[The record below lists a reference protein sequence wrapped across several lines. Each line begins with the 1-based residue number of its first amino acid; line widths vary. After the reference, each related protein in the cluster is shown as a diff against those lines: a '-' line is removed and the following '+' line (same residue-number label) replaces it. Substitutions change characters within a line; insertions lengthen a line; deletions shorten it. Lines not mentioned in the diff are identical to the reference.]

1 MRECQGGKRLPLRS
15 RITGT
20 GSYAPENILTNHDL
34 EKKVDT
40 SDEWI
45 TERTG
50 IKERRVAG
58 DTETT
63 SDLCLEASKR
73 ALHAA
78 DLKPGEIDLIIVAT
92 MSGDMPM
99 PSTASLLQKKLH
111 AKNAAA
117 FDLNAACSGFLY
129 GLSTADNFIKGG
141 MFRRILLVGSEV
153 MSKFIDWED
162 RSTCVLFGDGA
173 GAVVL
178 EAARGSRGII
188 STHLF
193 SDGNLWDFICL
204 PGGGSQYPPSHK
216 TIKEK
221 MHFVKMK
228 GNETFKIAVRT
239 LEKLVIDT
247 LKKNHVK
254 PSELAML
261 IPHQANLRIIKA
273 TAERLDLPMNR
284 VAVNLDRY
292 GNTSSASIPI
302 ALDEVVRQGRIK
314 KDDYILLEAFGA
326 GLTWASAL
334 IRW

>member
-1 MRECQGGKRLPLRS
+1 MPLRS

-20 GSYAPENILTNHDL
+20 GSYTPENVLTNFDL

-40 SDEWI
+40 TDEWI

-50 IKERRVAG
+50 IKERRTVG
-58 DTETT
+58 DSQAT

-73 ALHAA
+73 ALQTA
-78 DLKPGEIDLIIVAT
+78 DVKPADIELIIVAT

-99 PSTASLLQKKLH
+99 PSTAALLQKKLH

-117 FDLNAACSGFLY
+117 FDLNAACSGFLF
-129 GLSTADNFIKGG
+129 GLSTADNFIKAGTYKK
-141 MFRRILLVGSEV
+141 ILLVGADV
-153 MSKFIDWED
+153 MSKFIDWQD

-178 EAARGSRGII
+178 ESSRGARGVI

-193 SDGNLWDFICL
+193 TDGNLWDFICL
-204 PGGGSQYPPSHK
+204 PGGGSQNPPSSK
-216 TIKEK
+216 TIKDRL
-221 MHFVKMK
+221 HFVKMK
-228 GNETFKIAVRT
+228 GNETFRVAVRT

-247 LKKNHVK
+247 LKLNNLK

-273 TAERLDLPMNR
+273 TAERLNLPMSK

-302 ALDEVVRQGRIK
+302 ALDEVVREGRIK

-334 IRW
+334 IKW

>member
-1 MRECQGGKRLPLRS
+1 MRASQGGKRLPLRS

-20 GSYAPENILTNHDL
+20 GSYTPENVLTNFDL

-50 IKERRVAG
+50 IKERRVVG
-58 DTETT
+58 DSETT
-63 SDLCLEASKR
+63 SDLCLEASKM
-73 ALHAA
+73 ALQAA
-78 DLKPGEIDLIIVAT
+78 DVKPADIELIIVAT

-117 FDLNAACSGFLY
+117 FDLNAACSGFLF
-129 GLSTADNFIKGG
+129 GLSTADNFIKAGT
-141 MFRRILLVGSEV
+141 FKKILLVGAEV
-153 MSKFIDWED
+153 MSKFIDWQD

-178 EAARGSRGII
+178 EPAKGARGIL

-193 SDGNLWDFICL
+193 TDGNMWDFICL
-204 PGGGSQYPPSHK
+204 PGGGSQYPPSAK
-216 TIKEK
+216 TIKDRL
-221 MHFVKMK
+221 HFVKMK
-228 GNETFKIAVRT
+228 GNETFKVAVRT

-247 LKKNHVK
+247 LKENNIK

-273 TAERLDLPMNR
+273 TAERLNLPMSK

-302 ALDEVVRQGRIK
+302 ALDEVVREGRIK

>member
-1 MRECQGGKRLPLRS
+1 MPLRS

-20 GSYAPENILTNHDL
+20 GSYTPENVLTNFDL

-50 IKERRVAG
+50 IKERRIAG
-58 DTETT
+58 DSEAT

-73 ALHAA
+73 ALQAA
-78 DLKPGEIDLIIVAT
+78 DVKPADIELIIVAT

-99 PSTASLLQKKLH
+99 PSTATLLQKKLH

-117 FDLNAACSGFLY
+117 FDLNAACSGFLF
-129 GLSTADNFIKGG
+129 GLSTADNFIKAGTYKK
-141 MFRRILLVGSEV
+141 ILLVGAEV
-153 MSKFIDWED
+153 MSKFIDWQD

-178 EAARGSRGII
+178 ESAKGARGVI

-193 SDGNLWDFICL
+193 SDGNMWDFICL
-204 PGGGSQYPPSHK
+204 PGGGSQNPPSVK
-216 TIKEK
+216 TMKDRL
-221 MHFVKMK
+221 HFIKMK
-228 GNETFKIAVRT
+228 GNETFRVAVRT

-247 LKKNHVK
+247 LKENNMK

-273 TAERLDLPMNR
+273 TAERLNLPMSK

-302 ALDEVVRQGRIK
+302 ALDEVVREGRIK

>member
-1 MRECQGGKRLPLRS
+1 MPLRS

-20 GSYAPENILTNHDL
+20 GSYAPENVLTNFDL

-50 IKERRVAG
+50 IKERRIARAN
-58 DTETT
+58 ETT
-63 SDLCLEASKR
+63 SDLCLEASKK
-73 ALHAA
+73 ALQAA
-78 DLKPGEIDLIIVAT
+78 DLKPGEIELIIVAT

-129 GLSTADNFIKGG
+129 GLSVADNFIKGG
-141 MFRRILLVGSEV
+141 TFKKVLLVGAEL
-153 MSKFIDWED
+153 MSRFIDWQD

-173 GAVVL
+173 GAVIL
-178 EAARGSRGII
+178 EKTTGQRGIL
-188 STHLF
+188 STRLF

-204 PGGGSQYPPSHK
+204 PGGGSQYPPSPK
-216 TIKEK
+216 TLKDK
-221 MHFVKMK
+221 LHFVKMK

-239 LEKLVIDT
+239 LEKIAVDT
-247 LKKNHVK
+247 LRKNNVK
-254 PSELAML
+254 LSELAML

-273 TAERLDLPMNR
+273 TAERLNLPMSK

-302 ALDEVVRQGRIK
+302 ALDEVVRKGRIK
-314 KDDYILLEAFGA
+314 KNDYILLEAFGA

-334 IRW
+334 IKW

>member
-1 MRECQGGKRLPLRS
+1 MRAGQGGKRLPLRS

-20 GSYAPENILTNHDL
+20 GSYTPEHVLTNLDL

-50 IKERRVAG
+50 IRERRIAG
-58 DTETT
+58 DSETT
-63 SDLCLEASKR
+63 SDLCLEASRR

-78 DLKPGEIDLIIVAT
+78 DVKPADIDLIIVAT

-99 PSTASLLQKKLH
+99 PSTAALLQKKLH
-111 AKNAAA
+111 ARNAAA
-117 FDLNAACSGFLY
+117 FDLNAACSGFLF
-129 GLSTADNFIKGG
+129 GLATADNFIRAG
-141 MFRRILLVGSEV
+141 MYKKILLVGAEM
-153 MSKFIDWED
+153 MSKFIDWQD

-178 EAARGSRGII
+178 ESAKGARGIL

-193 SDGNLWDFICL
+193 TDGSMWDFICL
-204 PGGGSQYPPSHK
+204 PGGGSQHPPSLK
-216 TIKEK
+216 TMKDK
-221 MHFVKMK
+221 LHFVKMK
-228 GNETFKIAVRT
+228 GNETFRVAVRA

-247 LKKNHVK
+247 LKENKIK

-273 TAERLDLPMNR
+273 TAERLNLPMNR

-302 ALDEVVRQGRIK
+302 ALDEVVREGRIK

-334 IRW
+334 IKW

>member
-1 MRECQGGKRLPLRS
+1 LALRS

-20 GSYAPENILTNHDL
+20 GSYAPEHVLSNFDL

-50 IKERRVAG
+50 IKERRISK
-58 DTETT
+58 DETT
-63 SDLCLEASKR
+63 SDLCLKASER
-73 ALHAA
+73 ALQAA
-78 DLKPGEIDLIIVAT
+78 GMKPGELDLIIVAT

-99 PSTASLLQKKLH
+99 PSTASLLQKKLGAKH
-111 AKNAAA
+111 AGA

-129 GLSTADNFIKGG
+129 GLSVADNFIKGG
-141 MFRRILLVGSEV
+141 TYRKILLVGAEV
-153 MSKFIDWED
+153 MSKFIDWQD

-178 EAARGSRGII
+178 EQTTGKRGIL
-188 STHLF
+188 STHLY
-193 SDGNLWDFICL
+193 SDGNLWDYICL
-204 PGGGSQYPPSHK
+204 PGGGSQNPPSLK
-216 TIKEK
+216 TVKDR
-221 MHFVKMK
+221 MHFVTMK
-228 GNETFKIAVRT
+228 GNATFKVAVRT
-239 LEKLVIDT
+239 LEKLVVDT
-247 LKKNHVK
+247 LKENHVK
-254 PSELAML
+254 PYELAML

-273 TAERLDLPMNR
+273 TAERLHLPMSR

-302 ALDEVVRQGRIK
+302 ALDEVVRVGKIK

>member
-1 MRECQGGKRLPLRS
+1 MSLRS

-20 GSYAPENILTNHDL
+20 GSYVPEIILNNFDL

-50 IKERRVAG
+50 IKERRIVKPF
-58 DTETT
+58 ETN
-63 SDLCLEASKR
+63 SDLCLEASKK
-73 ALHAA
+73 ALQASGV
-78 DLKPGEIDLIIVAT
+78 KPREIDMLIVAT

-99 PSTASLLQKKLH
+99 PSTASILQRKLGIKD
-111 AKNAAA
+111 AGA

-129 GLSTADNFIKGG
+129 GLSVADNFIKTGAS
-141 MFRRILLVGSEV
+141 RKLLLVGAEV
-153 MSKFIDWED
+153 NSKFLDWKD
-162 RSTCVLFGDGA
+162 RTTCVLFGDGA

-178 EAARGSRGII
+178 EPTKQKRGIL
-188 STHLF
+188 STHLY

-204 PGGGSQYPPSHK
+204 PGGGSEYPPSSK
-216 TIKEK
+216 TIKSR
-221 MHFVKMK
+221 MHFIKMK
-228 GNETFKIAVRT
+228 GNETFKVAVRT
-239 LEKLVIDT
+239 LEKLVVHT
-247 LKKNHVK
+247 LKENDVK

-261 IPHQANLRIIKA
+261 IPHQANLRIINA
-273 TAERLDLPMNR
+273 TAKRLNLPMSK

-302 ALDEVVRQGRIK
+302 TLDEVVRDNRIK
-314 KDDYILLEAFGA
+314 RNDYILLEAFGG

-334 IRW
+334 IKW

>member
-1 MRECQGGKRLPLRS
+1 LPLRS

-20 GSYAPENILTNHDL
+20 GSYTPENVLTNFDL

-40 SDEWI
+40 TDEWI

-50 IKERRVAG
+50 IKERRTVG
-58 DTETT
+58 DSQAT

-73 ALHAA
+73 ALQAA
-78 DLKPGEIDLIIVAT
+78 DVKPADIELIIVAT

-99 PSTASLLQKKLH
+99 PSTAALLQKKLH

-117 FDLNAACSGFLY
+117 FDLNAACSGFLF
-129 GLSTADNFIKGG
+129 GLSTADNFIKAGTYKK
-141 MFRRILLVGSEV
+141 ILLVGADV
-153 MSKFIDWED
+153 MSKFIDWQD

-178 EAARGSRGII
+178 ESSRGARGVI

-193 SDGNLWDFICL
+193 TDGNLWDFICL
-204 PGGGSQYPPSHK
+204 PGGGSQNPPSAK
-216 TIKEK
+216 TIKDRL
-221 MHFVKMK
+221 HFVKMK
-228 GNETFKIAVRT
+228 GNETFKVAVRT

-247 LKKNHVK
+247 LKLNNLK

-273 TAERLDLPMNR
+273 TAERLNLPMSK

-302 ALDEVVRQGRIK
+302 ALDEVVREGRIK

-334 IRW
+334 IKW